1 MNSIAEKDWKLLRA
15 MKEEKLNQV
24 CGEILQKVSQEMEF
38 EENEEYKAYLK
49 LWKVLNREDKKV
61 SDLFDDLKRS
71 NAIFKLLSWRQ
82 NGLITEQEFNRFSEE
97 TRSIIMG
104 IESL

>member
-104 IESL
+104 IESF

>member
-1 MNSIAEKDWKLLRA
+1 LEVITGNERREIK
-15 MKEEKLNQV
+15 QV

>member
-71 NAIFKLLSWRQ
+71 NAIFKLLSWR
-82 NGLITEQEFNRFSEE
+82 
-97 TRSIIMG
+97 
-104 IESL
+104 